1 MANLKKFKYVATDKT
16 NQQVIGTYKA
26 QSREQVADYLRNR
39 ELFVVSIT
47 QDIGLDFESLS
58 NIQIGGVSLKDR
70 MLLVKQ
76 LSTMLKAGLP
86 LVQTLEIL
94 TKQIDNKSLQEN
106 MIQVQSEVEGGTTLS
121 AAFQKHTKIFSE
133 VQINLIS
140 AGEKSGNMTEVIAQV
155 AEDMQKSHEL
165 RSKIRSALIYP
176 AIIFIAIFIV
186 LIILVTFMIPTVE
199 TLYKDFNAEDK
210 IPAITRLLVS
220 VSNFFS
226 NPVGLVVMFIILLV
240 TYVSFQSY
248 NRTENGHYVIGSLM
262 LKLPVAGQIIRK
274 MQLAQFGR
282 LLSMLLKSGVSII
295 DALQIVANA
304 LDNPVYKKAVSETIE
319 DVSKGVPL
327 AVPLAKSNV
336 FPLLYTRMVST
347 GEQTG
352 NLDQVLADM
361 GAFYEAEVNDLT
373 NNLTKLME
381 PIILLVVGG
390 MVGFLAV
397 AVYLPIYQIGNVI

>member
-1 MANLKKFKYVATDKT
+1 MGLKKFKYVAADKT
-16 NQQVIGTYKA
+16 NQQVQGTYKA
-26 QSREQVADYLRNR
+26 ENREQVADYLRNR
-39 ELFVVSIT
+39 DLFVVSI
-47 QDIGLDFESLS
+47 QQEIGLDFQSLS
-58 NIQIGGVSLKDR
+58 EIQIGGVSLKER
-70 MLLVKQ
+70 MMLVKQ
-76 LSTMLKAGLP
+76 LATMLKAGLP
-86 LVQTLEIL
+86 LVQTLEVL
-94 TKQIDNKSLQEN
+94 SKQVENKALQES
-106 MIQVQSEVEGGTTLS
+106 MALVQGEVEGGSTLS
-121 AAFQKHTKIFSE
+121 VGFQKHTKIFSE
-133 VQINLIS
+133 VQINLMA
-140 AGEKSGNMTEVIAQV
+140 AGEKSGNMTEVILQI

-165 RSKIRSALIYP
+165 RSKIRSAMIYP
-176 AIIFIAIFIV
+176 MMIFIAVFVV

-210 IPAITRLLVS
+210 IPAITRFLVN

-226 NPVGLVVMFIILLV
+226 NPIGLGVTILVVMIGYFSFRSYKS
-240 TYVSFQSY
+240 TEHGEYVVGGLTL
-248 NRTENGHYVIGSLM
+248 RI
-262 LKLPVAGQIIRK
+262 PVAGQIVRK

-295 DALQIVANA
+295 DALKIVSNA
-304 LDNPVYKKAVSETIE
+304 LSNPVYKKAVADSVD

-327 AVPLAKSNV
+327 AVPLAKSGV

-381 PIILLVVGG
+381 PLILLVVGG